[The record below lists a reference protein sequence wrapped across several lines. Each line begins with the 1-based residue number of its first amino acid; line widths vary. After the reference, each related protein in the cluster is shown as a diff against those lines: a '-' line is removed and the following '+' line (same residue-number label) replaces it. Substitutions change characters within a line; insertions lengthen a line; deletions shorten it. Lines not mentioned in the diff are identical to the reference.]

1 MEDKPYELRFI
12 IDPCPGCGLRSEM
25 RVDAVGESCFFESTK
40 LFLFRCENEN
50 CGHYAWSN
58 FQPKELI
65 GKEAPYLS
73 EDVLKIEFE
82 LPLEVVSDFKEALSC
97 FTHGNYNA
105 AVVIA
110 RRLLERILLEKG
122 AKCCQ
127 PICKMIADL
136 VEQEKIA
143 PELEGLCD
151 DIRFFGKIGAHP
163 KEENANE
170 SDASRALQ
178 FADFLVTW
186 IYGRV
191 RFTNV

>member
-1 MEDKPYELRFI
+1 MEDEPYELKFI

-65 GKEAPYLS
+65 GKEVPYLS

-110 RRLLERILLEKG
+110 RRLLERVLLEKG
-122 AKCCQ
+122 AKCLLETVWIKDKRVVAVTPQ
-127 PICKMIADL
+127 PEFEPFFDL
-136 VEQEKIA
+136 QY
-143 PELEGLCD
+143 
-151 DIRFFGKIGAHP
+151 
-163 KEENANE
+163 
-170 SDASRALQ
+170 DAKSNYK
-178 FADFLVTW
+178 LV
-186 IYGRV
+186 V
-191 RFTNV
+191 RPRGDLNP